1 MARFWEPVRKLR
13 VKVIR
18 KQEVNIAV
26 PRIWCLLL
34 PLLLSFSTV
43 LHARSFSVT
52 AEVDRN
58 QIGFGESL
66 SLVITVSQ
74 SLSAGVNHR
83 ISIPAVSDIPG
94 FDIAGTRSGQS
105 TSFVNGVGQTQ
116 SQILYELVPQNA
128 GRITIPAFS
137 FKDPDGNVHSTK
149 PIEVEV
155 LPAAEEPEKP
165 VEPLPAKEPRGDG
178 TGSVFRAL
186 LVLGLILAV
195 LVALPFVISA
205 FLSRS
210 KVNPAVNEADKATA
224 AGLSS
229 GPART
234 QPFSDSGGR
243 NQVEDAVMVEQAGR
257 SLKPA
262 SVKVNFT
269 DAVAKLKR
277 AYHDADSDF
286 YRRYFEL
293 FREAALSH
301 SSILSDNMTADE
313 LFRSINETVTSAGVK
328 AASHRLAADLELVMY
343 ANRPPARAFSVI
355 DADAN
360 EIIRAITE

>member
-1 MARFWEPVRKLR
+1 MARFWEPGKKLL
-13 VKVIR
+13 VKAGR
-18 KQEVNIAV
+18 KQEVNIV
-26 PRIWCLLL
+26 VSRIRCLLL
-34 PLLLSFSTV
+34 LLLLSLSTA
-43 LHARSFSVT
+43 LHAQSFSVG

-83 ISIPAVSDIPG
+83 ISIPAVSSIPG

-137 FKDPDGNVHSTK
+137 FKDPEGNIHSTK

-155 LPAAEEPEKP
+155 LPAAAEPEKSAEQP
-165 VEPLPAKEPRGDG
+165 QAKEVRGDA
-178 TGSVFRAL
+178 TNSLFRAL
-186 LVLGLILAV
+186 LILGLILAG

-205 FLSRS
+205 FFSRKPFVANES
-210 KVNPAVNEADKATA
+210 DGAGAAVLNSGSSTARPAM
-224 AGLSS
+224 G
-229 GPART
+229 
-234 QPFSDSGGR
+234 SDSR
-243 NQVEDAVMVEQAGR
+243 NRVEDAVLVEQAENSIKSR
-257 SLKPA
+257 PA
-262 SVKVNFT
+262 RINFA

-277 AYHDADSDF
+277 EFHDADSAF

-293 FREAALSH
+293 FRQTALSH
-301 SSILSDNMTADE
+301 SSTLTENMTADE
-313 LFRSINETVTSAGVK
+313 LFRKITETVSFDEVR

-343 ANRPPARAFSVI
+343 ANRPPARTFSVI
-355 DADAN
+355 DADAS